1 MGEAKPADPFI
12 STEEEVEVDE
22 ETLAAIDRGIKA
34 ADEGRVVPLEDV
46 RRRMQEWNTKSS
58 SRKTL

>member
-1 MGEAKPADPFI
+1 MGEMKPVDQFT

-34 ADEGRVVPLEDV
+34 ADEGRLVPLEEV
-46 RRRMQEWNTKSS
+46 RRRMQEWHTKSS